1 MRLCERKILNSEE
14 VEKIM
19 PLPEELKNKQV
30 EVIVLD
36 LEDNKKGKSKKIVR
50 ELRGAYKGQLSSSK
64 EYSNRKKQEKNI
76 ENRKFK
82 NE

>member
-36 LEDNKKGKSKKIVR
+36 LEDNKKEKSKKIVS